1 MRKYI
6 LRVCVCI
13 VIVAAFLGCAAPS
26 SDLGT
31 SPSGAESLRP
41 GYDVVYYPNLQP
53 DISLISVQERMN
65 RTGGRNSRG
74 VFVSDDTAQYGSWHL
89 VKSMSIDN
97 NRIEIKAG
105 SDVRDNDFFANSYIT
120 ISPTGFQPKSII
132 TVKLFNYNLLN
143 QTIVVERSR
152 DKGYYPYVIFIED
165 VMAFRFYQS
174 DLAGAKT
181 IANAL
186 YFLQQKQKA
195 NPETLDKELER
206 FESIAAQYR
215 ALTIKPPVSEEQR
228 RYIVQ
233 ANALAEQKQ
242 YEKAQEK
249 YLEVIKLD
257 PTSYP
262 AAYFNM
268 ALLDIQ
274 EHDPRTAIF
283 RMKQYLLLVPD
294 AQDAR
299 SAQDKIYEWEL
310 MMHK

>member
-1 MRKYI
+1 MRKSI
-6 LRVCVCI
+6 WGVCVCI
-13 VIVAAFLGCAAPS
+13 VIATAFLGCAAPS

-41 GYDVVYYPNLQP
+41 GYNVVYYPNLQP
-53 DISLISVQERMN
+53 DISLISVQEGMN
-65 RTGGRNSRG
+65 RTGGRNSKG

-105 SDVRDNDFFANSYIT
+105 SDVYNSDFFVDSLVSIGPSGY
-120 ISPTGFQPKSII
+120 QPRSL
-132 TVKLFNYNLLN
+132 TTTRLYDYNLVN
-143 QTIVVERSR
+143 RTIVVE
-152 DKGYYPYVIFIED
+152 KGKSKGFYPYVIFING
-165 VMAFRFYQS
+165 VMTLRFYEG
-174 DLAGAKT
+174 DLAGAKLL
-181 IANAL
+181 ADAL
-186 YFLQQKQKA
+186 FLLQQQQKA
-195 NPETLDKELER
+195 NLNTLDKELER

-249 YLEVIKLD
+249 YLEVITLD

-268 ALLDIQ
+268 ALLAIQ

-310 MMHK
+310 MMQK

>member
-1 MRKYI
+1 MRKSI

-13 VIVAAFLGCAAPS
+13 LIVAAFLGCATSS

-41 GYDVVYYPNLQP
+41 GYDVVYYPNFQP
-53 DISLISVQERMN
+53 DVSLISVQEGMN
-65 RTGGRNSRG
+65 RIVGSNTKG
-74 VFVSDDTAQYGSWHL
+74 VFVSEDTPQYRSWHL
-89 VKSMSIDN
+89 LHGMNIYH
-97 NRIEIKAG
+97 NRIELKK
-105 SDVRDNDFFANSYIT
+105 SSHVYNSDFFVNSYVSIG
-120 ISPTGFQPKSII
+120 PHGFRPKSL
-132 TVKLFNYNLLN
+132 TTTRLFDYNLVN
-143 QTIVVERSR
+143 RTIVVEKGKS
-152 DKGYYPYVIFIED
+152 KGYYPYVIFING
-165 VMAFRFYQS
+165 VMTLRFHKG
-174 DLAGAKT
+174 DLAGAK
-181 IANAL
+181 ILADAL
-186 YFLQQKQKA
+186 FLLQQQQKA
-195 NPETLDKELER
+195 NLNTPDKELAR
-206 FESIAAQYR
+206 FESLAAQYR

-242 YEKAQEK
+242 YEKAHEK
-249 YLEVIKLD
+249 YLKVIKLD

-268 ALLDIQ
+268 ALLAIQ

-310 MMHK
+310 MMQK